1 VTNEIVLLVIG
12 ATVGILSTVGVELI
26 KHNLEKKRLRQERET
41 NSFLARERDVIDL
54 LATEGQKNYTPAWLK
69 LVDTQ
74 KPIIVWRRMTGNPR
88 QAGYIRSNPEN
99 ATTSSLNA
107 LKTAQLSKSEHNNF
121 IESARS
127 KKSINKYILG
137 RTQII
142 GRHNDCEIQ
151 LSDPSVSRL
160 HCMIRCE
167 QGNYLIYDLG
177 SSSGTFINGTRVDEM
192 GIMLMNQDVIIAG
205 NSVFVFEKIAAA
217 MKKSQSADGSDIV
230 ENQNA
235 S

>member
-1 VTNEIVLLVIG
+1 MTNEIVLLIIG
-12 ATVGILSTVGVELI
+12 ATVGILSTAVVELI
-26 KHNLEKKRLRQERET
+26 KHNLERKRLRQERET
-41 NSFLARERDVIDL
+41 NSFLAREKDVIDL
-54 LATEGQKNYTPAWLK
+54 LTTEGQKNYSPAWLK

-74 KPIIVWRRMTGNPR
+74 KPLIVWRRMTGNPR

-107 LKTAQLSKSEHNNF
+107 LKTAQLSKSEQGEF

-127 KKSINKYILG
+127 KKAINKYILG

-142 GRHNDCEIQ
+142 GRHSDCEIQ
-151 LSDPSVSRL
+151 LSDPSLSRL
-160 HCMIRCE
+160 HAMVRCE

-177 SSSGTFINGTRVDEM
+177 SSSGTFINDTRVDEM

-205 NSVFVFEKIAAA
+205 NSVFIFEKIATA
-217 MKKSQSADGSDIV
+217 MKKSQNSDGADII